1 MKYIIKNHEKRIF
14 QNKFYDFKSG
24 ELLSPLETQ
33 NYRIIQ
39 VAESYYS
46 QGFFIEEHRQICDL
60 ELTFSHMNGLN
71 CSVNEGFE
79 AVDKHHLH
87 LVFGGEPHG
96 LKSQRGARF
105 QTFAINFKEGPCL
118 PLLDAIRKKAREQ
131 RVFSTPEISG
141 LLTEIVGEFKRSEL
155 PFSLNHLDCLI
166 TSVLVKLTR
175 RGMDEPYEESSAYDT
190 KVSAIQHYIDT
201 RFLQLCSLEE
211 LSYVFG
217 YTYSHLSKV
226 FKKAYGVTP
235 SAYLH
240 KKRTDY
246 ACSLL
251 KEGARLEEIALVLG
265 YSSAFNFSRAF
276 KKQIGLS
283 PSAYKKQLKQ

>member
-1 MKYIIKNHEKRIF
+1 MKYIIKNNEQRIF
-14 QNKFYDFKSG
+14 QNRFCDFETKA
-24 ELLSPLETQ
+24 LLFPIETQ
-33 NYRIIQ
+33 NYTIIQ

-46 QGFFIEEHRQICDL
+46 HDFFIDDHQQFCDL
-60 ELTFSHMNGLN
+60 ELTFSHTNGLLCAAN
-71 CSVNEGFE
+71 GEFE
-79 AVDKHHLH
+79 TVDKHGLH
-87 LVFGGEPHG
+87 LAFNGEIHA
-96 LKSQRGARF
+96 LKSRRSSRF
-105 QTFAINFKEGPCL
+105 QTLAINFKNGPCL
-118 PLLDAIRKKAREQ
+118 PLLQAIQAKGQ
-131 RVFSTPEISG
+131 RTVCMPEIFG
-141 LLTEIVGEFKRSEL
+141 YLTDIISEFMRSDG
-155 PFSLNHLDCLI
+155 PFLENNLDCLI
-166 TSVLVKLTR
+166 TAVLVKTARWGTDASLA
-175 RGMDEPYEESSAYDT
+175 EISSYDDN
-190 KVSAIQHYIDT
+190 VSAMKQYIDT

-265 YSSAFNFSRAF
+265 YSTAFNFSRAF